1 MSFRLYDHRR
11 KQWVKDGFYV
21 NSFGDV
27 CFPKKM
33 VFGNG
38 KMSLASETRYTLH
51 QSVGAYDVNGIMIFE
66 GDICR
71 NCKDHDIVGVVSYY
85 PEQAAYLLFEAKYDA
100 KYKMNA
106 FMIDNNSRSEME
118 VIGNVIDNQD
128 LVMESFEKNSDIKP
142 ESDAEKEEVNE

>member
-1 MSFRLYDHRR
+1 MSFRLYDHKK

-21 NSFGDV
+21 NSFGDA
-27 CFPKKM
+27 CFPKKT

-38 KMSLASETRYTLH
+38 KMSLASEDRYTLH
-51 QSVGAYDVNGIMIFE
+51 QSVGARDVNGVMIFE

-71 NCKDHDIVGVVSYY
+71 NCKDHNIICVVSYY
-85 PEQAAYLLFEAKYDA
+85 PDQASYLLFEAKYDS

-106 FMIDNNSRSEME
+106 FMIDNYSRPEIE

-128 LVMESFEKNSDIKP
+128 LVMESFEKNSDIAN
-142 ESDAEKEEVNE
+142 ESNNEKEEE